1 MSTFPPE
8 NHDVP
13 NITIARD
20 FGGELYES
28 FLTEIGRLVYY
39 WADFEFLFD
48 KILYEIWKLEWAE
61 PQPRHLKIG
70 FNKRCALWRILAERR
85 LAGDPARKAR
95 LLKLIDHAR
104 SLRRTRDVIV
114 HGGPFHDIN
123 GMHWYVVEYGG
134 KVTLSGEPMSLSN
147 LKGLCGE
154 IDELR
159 KELMR
164 IDYGIL
170 RFPVTW
176 LDKQN
181 KPSRP
186 QKRYRRR
193 SKPKKH

>member
-1 MSTFPPE
+1 MATFPPE
-8 NHDVP
+8 NHDTP

-95 LLKLIDHAR
+95 LLKLIDQAR

-114 HGGPFHDIN
+114 HGGPFVNIN

-134 KVTLSGEPMSLSN
+134 KVTLSGEPRRQS
-147 LKGLCGE
+147 E
-154 IDELR
+154 
-159 KELMR
+159 
-164 IDYGIL
+164 
-170 RFPVTW
+170 
-176 LDKQN
+176 
-181 KPSRP
+181 SR
-186 QKRYRRR
+186 
-193 SKPKKH
+193 